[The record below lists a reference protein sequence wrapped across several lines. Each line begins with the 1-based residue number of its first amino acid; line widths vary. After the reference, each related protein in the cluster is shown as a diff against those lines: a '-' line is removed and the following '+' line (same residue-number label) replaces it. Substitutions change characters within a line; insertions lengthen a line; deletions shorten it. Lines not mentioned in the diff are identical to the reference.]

1 MFQKRPKITEAVENQ
16 SRRSSSTAWLV
27 LALLLLVGVLLF
39 RAQISGALMQAWDV
53 SIAPLV
59 AEDWQQAPRASAAQP
74 RVVMDP
80 PPGRAAD
87 AKPVPGDN
95 SVSGGASLVTVPL
108 GANFRPVNFEISAA
122 SMPLVLD
129 DEEEQFFMPHP
140 GESRYGRF
148 TFRNGRSYRF
158 EIRESGAET
167 VLSVDLNGDGDFAS
181 DDAVYRSPTDAFEIT
196 VSLPMEEVTGRKRPG
211 GEYRL
216 WLYRTPDG
224 RMQQVALTQLT
235 GKVYLDGRSYT
246 AYVVENHTID
256 GDFSNDGIYLD
267 LDRNGRIHPDS
278 EFVPQGGNLALGD
291 NRYAFLIRR

>member
-1 MFQKRPKITEAVENQ
+1 
-16 SRRSSSTAWLV
+16 
-27 LALLLLVGVLLF
+27 LALILLVGALLF
-39 RAQISGALMQAWDV
+39 RAQISDALLQAWDV
-53 SIAPLV
+53 SIGPLV
-59 AEDWQQAPRASAAQP
+59 GEDWQQARPTSAAKP
-74 RVVMDP
+74 TVVVEP
-80 PPGRAAD
+80 SASRAAGAD
-87 AKPVPGDN
+87 PVSAQDMA
-95 SVSGGASLVTVPL
+95 SSGASLVTVPL

-129 DEEEQFFMPHP
+129 GDDEQFFKPQP
-140 GESRYGRF
+140 GESRYGHF

-167 VLSVDLNGDGDFAS
+167 ILSVDLDGDGDFA
-181 DDAVYRSPTDAFEIT
+181 DDSAVYRSPTDAFEIT
-196 VSLPMEEVTGRKRPG
+196 VSLPMEEVTGKKRPG
-211 GEYRL
+211 GDYRL

-278 EFVPQGGNLALGD
+278 EFVPQGGNLALGG

>member
-1 MFQKRPKITEAVENQ
+1 VFQKRPETTEAVENQ

-27 LALLLLVGVLLF
+27 LALALLVGVLLF
-39 RAQISGALMQAWDV
+39 RAQISDALLLAWDV
-53 SIAPLV
+53 SMGPLV
-59 AEDWQQAPRASAAQP
+59 EEDWQQAPPSSGVP
-74 RVVMDP
+74 PTVVMEP
-80 PPGRAAD
+80 SAGRAAD
-87 AKPVPGDN
+87 EN
-95 SVSGGASLVTVPL
+95 SVPAQDTASSGASLVTVPL

-129 DEEEQFFMPHP
+129 GDDEQFFKPQP
-140 GESRYGRF
+140 GENRYGHF
-148 TFRNGRSYRF
+148 TFRNGRTYRF

-181 DDAVYRSPTDAFEIT
+181 DGAVYRSPTDAFEIT
-196 VSLPMEEVTGRKRPG
+196 VSLPMEEVTGKKRPG

-235 GKVYLDGRSYT
+235 GKVYLGGRSYT

>member
-1 MFQKRPKITEAVENQ
+1 MFQKRPETTEAVENR
-16 SRRSSSTAWLV
+16 SRSSSSTAWLV
-27 LALLLLVGVLLF
+27 LALVLLVGAVFF
-39 RAQISGALMQAWDV
+39 RAQISDALLQAWEV

-59 AEDWQQAPRASAAQP
+59 EEDWQQAPRASAAQP
-74 RVVMDP
+74 AVVMDP
-80 PPGRAAD
+80 PHGRAAD
-87 AKPVPGDN
+87 ADPVLGEDA
-95 SVSGGASLVTVPL
+95 VASGTSLVTVPL

-129 DEEEQFFMPHP
+129 GDDEQFFKPQP
-140 GESRYGRF
+140 GENRYGHF
-148 TFRNGRSYRF
+148 AFRNGRTYRF
-158 EIRESGAET
+158 EIRESGLET
-167 VLSVDLNGDGDFAS
+167 ILSVDLDGDGDFAN

-196 VSLPMEEVTGRKRPG
+196 VSLPMEEVTGKKRPG

-246 AYVVENHTID
+246 AYVVENRTID